1 MLLLFFFALLVLF
14 SQLKTISKSSIVPYS
29 SEQMYAL
36 VNDVKRYPEFV
47 LYTKECRVLERLD
60 DSVIARLT
68 IAKGG
73 LKHSFTT
80 HNFFYPYEKI
90 EMKLVDGPFSHL
102 EGLWQFKT
110 LNESHCKVSLDMKF
124 HISDR
129 LLRIAFG
136 PLFTFIA
143 SNMME
148 TFIKRAGKVYGK

>member
-1 MLLLFFFALLVLF
+1 MLLAFFFVLLVLF

-29 SEQMYAL
+29 VEQMYAL
-36 VNDVKRYPEFV
+36 VNDVKKYPEFV

-80 HNFFYPYEKI
+80 HNFFYPNEKI

-102 EGLWQFKT
+102 EGLWRFKM

-124 HISDR
+124 HISDG
-129 LLRIAFG
+129 LLRLAFG
-136 PLFTFIA
+136 PLFTLIA
-143 SNMME
+143 NSMME
-148 TFIKRAGKVYGK
+148 TFIKRAGKVYGR